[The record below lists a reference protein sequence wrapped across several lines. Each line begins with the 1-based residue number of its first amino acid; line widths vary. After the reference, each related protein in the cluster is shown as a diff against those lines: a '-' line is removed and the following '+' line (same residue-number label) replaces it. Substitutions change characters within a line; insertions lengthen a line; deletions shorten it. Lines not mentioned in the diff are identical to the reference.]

1 MPGSRLPMEPR
12 PLSGPGPT
20 EFGVEQGVEAGPGPG
35 PANCWDICAMLLMG
49 SKPLLAMAALLD

>member
-1 MPGSRLPMEPR
+1 MEPR